1 MPFHPNS
8 HPCAVKDNF
17 TLRIHLS
24 ACLSSFFLS
33 PSSPTSFTA
42 SLHCLLVGR
51 TRSATP
57 APSGGAGARFGRPPS
72 LPMPLGEMNS
82 LWPAR
87 HQWGSSP
94 RLCAAAAGGGARPSS
109 RAATAGGELVP
120 ATRRHR
126 RGSVPQPD
134 LCDLGVAA
142 SARGA
147 RPGPCAAAGRG
158 ARLGPRA
165 IVAVRD
171 RSPGYRKKATREEKE
186 V

>member
-1 MPFHPNS
+1 MPFHLNS
-8 HPCAVKDNF
+8 HPRAVKDNF

-24 ACLSSFFLS
+24 APLSSFFFLS
-33 PSSPTSFTA
+33 RSSPTSFTV

-51 TRSATP
+51 TWSATP
-57 APSGGAGARFGRPPS
+57 APSGAAGARFGRPPS
-72 LPMPLGEMNS
+72 LPTPPGEMSS

-87 HQWGSSP
+87 RQWGSSP

-109 RAATAGGELVP
+109 RAATAGRELVP

-134 LCDLGVAA
+134 LCDRGAAA

-147 RPGPCAAAGRG
+147 RPGPRAAAGRG

-165 IVAVRD
+165 VESLSGIDPRCSIWISSF
-171 RSPGYRKKATREEKE
+171 RG
-186 V
+186 